1 MRASIRSSF
10 ALLGLLCLALPLR
23 ATFPVTNANIN
34 NGSVMPQSPVMP
46 FPQFNEYD
54 YGKTVVNNPPP
65 GVSHVEMEREAV
77 HMYIEM
83 MHRLIDMPSS
93 WKPAALPHRFAYAT
107 TGCGVGNQGCSEED
121 GMAMLAAALMCDK
134 DTFDGLWIQARSFI
148 AMIPSYESATPGTMQ
163 YGSLAGSCDSGGV
176 IDWNHAGYGNGATD
190 GDEDAALALLIAWKN
205 WGDNMG
211 YTAADGTAMS
221 YKRDFNYLVH
231 GMIAMRETSLGSGVF
246 APIPG
251 ADAPKVRS
259 GEIGWYGFVKK
270 ADSVGEVTSW
280 DTTTTQP
287 GYPQATGY
295 CSAAENYLS
304 YLAPGHYRCFSG
316 ALTDE
321 GDTYSAMLYERAANS
336 SEYIIGQLVAQR
348 TPWSIGTDNY
358 TVNQATS
365 AVAFTGNWGAVSEGV
380 RTPWRNALAYL
391 WYGQPAEHWDVAN
404 HVVLAGAPAVNY
416 QRRMAST
423 LSEYAWNPSD
433 PAQITEVMGTGLT
446 FWGPSQLQPGI
457 AQNGAPNGTPDRI
470 PTIFGPMSMA
480 ALAGDDVDA
489 DTGVNGRQYDLIHQ
503 MYRQLVDY
511 WDKDNGS
518 APDGSG
524 LPYPKYFHDFY
535 RVGPFLA
542 MTGNFHK
549 PCEMAAAPNMKI
561 YKSVNST
568 IGFTG
573 DTLTYVLSYR
583 NFGSAAATNVTIND
597 PVPSQLQVLATQPA
611 ASVSGNSVTFS
622 IGTVPGFQFRNYSAT
637 EGAVTITAVVLPGF
651 TGRICNTATI
661 SVNGSLAWTSGEYP
675 NELSMIY
682 KKNCVDIISRAL
694 SLTKT
699 ASPSMV
705 TFGQTITFT
714 LTAANTTSAGW
725 LNGGRPDVYPEF
737 AVTDD
742 PNRGL
747 LLYAAMKS
755 EATEPLI
762 SFGNYRFSF
771 YFNDNAYNASN
782 IGITDNGSQATHNTN
797 TYGNNNNR
805 TPADFQWGIMPVPAG
820 VDTSGGMSNG
830 RKWNQRIW
838 FQFFDST
845 DPAIG
850 GVAAKNLNPYMYGV
864 PNEYYLKRFFNNAT
878 YFPYG
883 DLMSPL
889 LFAIQV
895 QPNGNA
901 GRVAA
906 NWAPTAWSWENNM
919 PPIDYGGFPP
929 EVRPVSP
936 DWSAGDGTSRANNL
950 YDRFALENDTAY
962 TQVLVEEWDG
972 TTWRRVFGNGPLA
985 GRDQYNVVVT
995 DTIPSIFNW
1004 GGITA
1009 DSSTTATASY
1019 NAGTGTVSFTIPTLQ
1034 IGETENLKFWVT
1046 AKPDTG
1052 SNYNSGAG
1060 PFPWPVTNT
1069 ASMSS
1074 ASDSPITSGAEVFI
1088 WNVPPPTPTP
1098 VSDLKKSAAP
1108 TAVAPGSNVTFS
1120 LSYKNS
1126 QGLIYTPTPMVP
1138 ADWTVTGF
1146 TWTANSYTN
1155 DSSGTGRATNNVVQA
1170 YGDGSYVNILQWD
1183 VYGYLGSGSSFFWE
1197 NTGGT
1202 STNGFWLEILPSDP
1216 YNARMNLYKDG
1227 VLIGS
1232 DTAIPA
1238 NGNLTVQVVMTGT
1251 HIQVFI
1257 NGQLTNIDEYGI
1269 TPPAVQGPYSGYRN
1283 GAPLSGWSGAQQN
1296 ALYAFRAWTDAAVNI
1311 QLWDTVPACFSFVSA
1326 QNGGTLNAGVVSWP
1340 KVAMERLAQGFTYT
1354 WVGQALA
1361 ACACQNASNTAR
1373 VDTLGYASQ
1382 MATAVVTVAC
1392 NGTAT
1397 DTPTRT
1403 PTPSPSPS
1411 STRTATPS
1419 ATPSSS
1425 ATPSPSP
1432 SGTPSRTPSGTPSS
1446 TATPSPS
1453 PSSTG
1458 TPSPTGTMSRTA
1470 TGSATPSYTLPPT
1483 GSATN
1488 SPTASP
1494 SSTASATASSTRTAT
1509 PSSTATPSPSPTA
1522 SASPSSTASGT
1533 ASPTSTLLPTGSA
1546 TDTKTITVSS
1556 TASPTPSSTGTA
1568 TPSSTAT
1575 ATATPTNTL
1584 LPTGSATDSPTASPS
1599 HTSSDTPS
1607 ASVTAS
1613 ATPTASATAS
1623 ATASSTASA
1632 TASGTSTQS
1641 PSCTASL
1648 TFSASPTP
1656 SLTFSA
1662 SATRT
1667 ATPTASASPSG
1678 TATRTLTSTRTA
1690 TATSSSTRTPS
1701 ATPTASLTF
1710 TASPTISVTST
1721 KSPVVFYT
1729 VPPLILSPG
1738 PGVYPNPFSDQAT
1751 IYVKLSAD
1759 AQVRLAVYN
1768 VAGEKVRVL
1777 QIAGKRGMNK
1787 VAWKGDN
1794 NYGARCASGYYIV
1807 RLLADTGSMH
1817 DSRWLQAVIT
1827 R

>member
-1 MRASIRSSF
+1 MRAFFRSLFS
-10 ALLGLLCLALPLR
+10 LVGLLCLALPLH
-23 ATFPVTNANIN
+23 ATFPVTAANVN
-34 NGSVMPQSPVMP
+34 NGTVMPQSPTMP

-54 YGKTVVNNPPP
+54 YGKSVVNNPPP
-65 GVSHVEMEREAV
+65 GVSHVEMEREAI
-77 HMYIEM
+77 HMYVEM
-83 MHRLIDMPSS
+83 MHRLIDMPAS

-121 GMAMLAAALMCDK
+121 GMAMLAAALMADK

-163 YGSLAGSCDSGGV
+163 YGALAGSCDSGGV

-231 GMIAMRETSLGSGVF
+231 GMIAMRETALGSGLF
-246 APIPG
+246 TPIPG

-259 GEIGWYGFVKK
+259 GEIGWDGFVKK

-304 YLAPGHYRCFSG
+304 YLAPGHYRCFAG

-321 GDTYSAMLYERAANS
+321 GDTYSAMLYDRAANS
-336 SEYIIGQLVAQR
+336 SEYIIQQLVAQR

-358 TVNQATS
+358 TVNPATS
-365 AVAFTGNWGAVSEGV
+365 AIAFTGNWGAVSEGV
-380 RTPWRNALAYL
+380 RTPWRNALSYL
-391 WYGQPAEHWDVAN
+391 WYGLPAEHWDVAN
-404 HVVLAGAPAVNY
+404 HVVLPGAPGVNY

-433 PAQITEVMGTGLT
+433 PAQITEAMGTGLT

-457 AQNGAPNGTPDRI
+457 AQSGAPNGTPDRI

-489 DTGVNGRQYDLIHQ
+489 DTGVSGRQYDLIHQ

-511 WDKDNGS
+511 WDKDNGA

-535 RVGPFLA
+535 RVAPFLA

-549 PCEMAAAPNMKI
+549 PCEMVAAPNMKI

-583 NFGSAAATNVTIND
+583 NFGSAAAANVTIND
-597 PVPSQLQVLATQPA
+597 AVPSQLQVVGTQPS
-611 ASVSGNSVTFS
+611 ASVSGNNVTFS
-622 IGTVPGFQFRNYSAT
+622 IGTVPGLQFRNYGAT

-661 SVNGSLAWTSGEYP
+661 SVGGTLAWTSGEYP
-675 NELSMIY
+675 NELSMIF
-682 KKNCVDIISRAL
+682 KRNCVDIINRAL
-694 SLTKT
+694 ALTKT

-705 TFGQTITFT
+705 TFGQTVTYT
-714 LTAANTTSAGW
+714 LKVSNTTAAGW

-747 LLYAAMKS
+747 LLYAALKS

-762 SFGNYRFSF
+762 SFGNYRYSF

-820 VDTSGGMSNG
+820 VDTSGGVSNG

-838 FQFFDST
+838 FQFFDAG

-850 GVAAKNLNPYMYGV
+850 GVAAKNLNPYLYGV

-901 GRVAA
+901 GRVVA
-906 NWAPTAWSWENNM
+906 NWQPTAWSWMDAM

-936 DWSAGDGTSRANNL
+936 DWTAGDGTSRANNL
-950 YDRFALENDTAY
+950 YDRFALENDTPY

-972 TTWRRVFGNGPLA
+972 TTWRRIFGNGPMP

-995 DTIPSIFNW
+995 DTIPNIFNW
-1004 GGITA
+1004 GGVTA

-1019 NAGTGTVSFTIPTLQ
+1019 NAGTVTFTIPTLQ
-1034 IGETENLKFWVT
+1034 IGDTETLKFWVT

-1052 SNYNSGAG
+1052 ANYNSGAG

-1074 ASDSPITSGAEVFI
+1074 STDSPITSSAEVFI
-1088 WNVPPPTPTP
+1088 WNMPPPTPTP

-1108 TAVAPGSNVTFS
+1108 AAVAPGGNVTFS
-1120 LSYKNS
+1120 LAYKNS

-1146 TWTANSYTN
+1146 TWAANSYTN
-1155 DSSGTGRATNNVVQA
+1155 DSSGTGRATNKVVQT

-1251 HIQVFI
+1251 HIQVYI

-1269 TPPAVQGPYSGYRN
+1269 TPPAVQGPYTGYRN
-1283 GAPLSGWSGAQQN
+1283 GAPLSGWGGAQQN
-1296 ALYAFRAWTDAAVNI
+1296 ALYAFRAWTDPAVNI

-1326 QNGGTLNAGVVSWP
+1326 QNGGTLSGGVVSWP
-1340 KVAMERLAQGFTYT
+1340 AVPLERLSQGFTYT

-1373 VDTLGYASQ
+1373 VDTLGYTNQ
-1382 MATAVVTVAC
+1382 LATAVVTVAC
-1392 NGTAT
+1392 NGTPT
-1397 DTPTRT
+1397 VTPTRT
-1403 PTPSPSPS
+1403 PSPSPTPTSSSTSTPSATASATGTATSSCTPTPSGTPSPSPS
-1411 STRTATPS
+1411 ATATPS
-1419 ATPSSS
+1419 SSFTPTSSPSATATGTATQTGTPQPTGSPTNSPSTPPSATATPSSS
-1425 ATPSPSP
+1425 A
-1432 SGTPSRTPSGTPSS
+1432 
-1446 TATPSPS
+1446 
-1453 PSSTG
+1453 
-1458 TPSPTGTMSRTA
+1458 
-1470 TGSATPSYTLPPT
+1470 
-1483 GSATN
+1483 
-1488 SPTASP
+1488 
-1494 SSTASATASSTRTAT
+1494 
-1509 PSSTATPSPSPTA
+1509 TA

-1533 ASPTSTLLPTGSA
+1533 ATASSTPLPTGSPTDSFTASPSFTTSA
-1546 TDTKTITVSS
+1546 TPSATSTASDSPSASPSS
-1556 TASPTPSSTGTA
+1556 TASA
-1568 TPSSTAT
+1568 SSTAT
-1575 ATATPTNTL
+1575 ATF
-1584 LPTGSATDSPTASPS
+1584 
-1599 HTSSDTPS
+1599 
-1607 ASVTAS
+1607 
-1613 ATPTASATAS
+1613 
-1623 ATASSTASA
+1623 SSTA
-1632 TASGTSTQS
+1632 TQS
-1641 PSCTASL
+1641 PSSTVSQ
-1648 TFSASPTP
+1648 TPTASPTP
-1656 SLTFSA
+1656 SLTPSA
-1662 SATRT
+1662 SASRT
-1667 ATPTASASPSG
+1667 ASPTFSVTATASSSSTV
-1678 TATRTLTSTRTA
+1678 TATRSA
-1690 TATSSSTRTPS
+1690 TA
-1701 ATPTASLTF
+1701 TASLTF
-1710 TASPTISVTST
+1710 TVSPTISMTAT
-1721 KSPVVFYT
+1721 KSPVVYYT
-1729 VPPLILSPG
+1729 IPTLILGPG
-1738 PGVYPNPFSDQAT
+1738 PGVYPEPFTDQAL
-1751 IYVKLSAD
+1751 IIVKLSAD
-1759 AQVRLAVYN
+1759 ARLHFAVYN

-1777 QIAGKRGMNK
+1777 QYAGKRGPNSIP
-1787 VAWKGDN
+1787 WKGDN
-1794 NYGARCASGYYIV
+1794 NYGARCASGYYLI
-1807 RLLADTGSMH
+1807 RILADSNTGNQH
-1817 DSRWLQAVIT
+1817 DSRWVHAVIT